1 MAQLFEKR
9 ITAIVRTAVPREADV
24 YLRREEGDACIYA
37 EWTPAVGAPVK
48 TRFRLAR
55 TEFAA
60 YVAGSE
66 RHRELVDESM
76 LLAVVEWMR
85 GSPSDDY
92 PPSAAA
98 VIWPL

>member
-9 ITAIVRTAVPREADV
+9 ITAIVRSAVPRGAEV
-24 YLRREEGDACIYA
+24 YLRREDGDACIYA
-37 EWTPAVGAPVK
+37 GWTPAVGAPVK
-48 TRFRLAR
+48 MRFRLTR

-66 RHRELVDESM
+66 QHRELVDQRM
-76 LLAVVEWMR
+76 LLTVIEWMR
-85 GSPSDDY
+85 GLPPDDY

-98 VIWPL
+98 MICPL